1 MDENNPIE
9 GLDPSQSAFEPLMD
23 QTMPEGVQ
31 GMRTTT
37 TTTMYISGAPL
48 TPQEPMPVIGQ
59 GLKDIYDQLTPKH
72 AYNQSDL
79 KLRVQQILQDNNLLN
94 TSKEVYQDENK
105 LRKVRDILAIEDP
118 TGEWRD
124 ERFDD
129 KINLTKRFPDLF
141 PKYSEYTSG
150 VEEGT
155 IIKGITPDTFINKG
169 IMDAYGQK
177 TFSYLWD
184 ASGYGSENVDA
195 YGKSIA
201 YAKNIQKAVENED
214 IKLLKQLG
222 DPDKIAEQY
231 PNLKA
236 GIEYVAVKDALKKD
250 LSKME
255 PLQRLE
261 YLNNLK
267 EKYPGKKGIIQDK
280 IDETISFSKQLR
292 DLYDSDAN
300 DWVSAQ
306 EFNKRSDVQG
316 NFGSQDYRYD
326 QDETNNLFGR
336 TKKDIFLSSSDNW
349 NRPMSYVE
357 DSWQEHKYKY
367 TNMDHAFDPLY
378 KDVPAYAKSDYFKI
392 ESSDNPEQTAEDLK
406 KLRDSQEEVLE
417 QIIKYSDKGLS
428 LDELTEAYIYDY
440 GKDHLFHP
448 YNGEMKAEMIEI
460 DQQLFDLSTSIIS
473 SKPLF
478 TLSNETYYRNGT
490 TKERAQFR
498 NDIIL
503 EYADRPQDI
512 MSKSYSEEERNKMY
526 EVALGRY
533 EEYFGEEEIDL
544 FYYITGATSADQMNS
559 EHVLKGQISN
569 NPEIKNAIVVN
580 DEDATVRNLN
590 RLFSGTDFKFRVSDE
605 GSGYDAIE
613 IYTDVDGF
621 ELLSSGAIFID
632 DEKKYTD
639 IVSWMATAIP
649 RKNDK
654 KIIKDYYSNIN
665 DLYGEQKRKAD
676 FEFTMYALENIDRF
690 DIGGRG
696 AAINL
701 QDAKMFTKD
710 ILENS
715 FIPKEKIN
723 LFNALLNNAQHVD
736 YLRESKQEAGF
747 LDVLKQDFVGGFYQA
762 LDFSRNLVEDIQ
774 ITFGDQ
780 PPELTYGRYLYRKDG
795 TKRPVAQAQ
804 DMWVKD
810 RKRKFAE
817 DSEFITQSA
826 SGSKVKEAWLE
837 TNAPVYIQAASFF
850 VESLGVSA
858 SVGGPFGSGTAGMA
872 GFFMYGVNGLEEQ
885 MLSEDFDNLTEW
897 EKKMISWPY
906 GIVIGALEKLGFEGS
921 VGAYSNGTFGKISR
935 RFIQEALTDIPENAS
950 REVIETAIRNSVK
963 ARFLDGSIKFV
974 AGGISEG
981 FVEGTQEVFDVS
993 AKTLINKILEVDQ
1006 FKDVAE
1012 MDLTT
1017 VDGWIKLKEQ
1027 VGEAAWLGMLGGG
1040 YGSGG
1045 SVALGSIRSGYVN
1058 IKSNKEFKEFYT
1070 NISNEELL
1078 ETQKMH
1084 VLMRFQSEQISKE
1097 QANAEIDALDKMYS
1111 ISQEIPTDLNT
1122 NQTHQAF
1129 DLLSEKRKIQEDI
1142 EGKQENLV
1150 KEQKERLKDIDR
1162 QLELISKGE
1171 YKDAIQEQETD
1182 EKVLPAKGPE
1192 VGLQEV
1198 DLQEV
1203 TITEQATEEEA
1214 LNSIQEENKV
1224 REKNN
1229 ATPIPETGQEISKRK
1244 EELSQEKQ
1252 TLKEQGEASI
1262 QETKRKEKI
1271 KKRKEEEAKQD
1282 PYKQAVEKIEEKKRE
1297 IKPETSSNYAN
1308 LTEDDEGNVV
1318 IYHIGP
1324 SPDNMDK
1331 DEKGNVVIKPASGK
1345 TKATSREERGA
1356 LSKVGGMGMYYTQES
1371 DGESMVTGDAKYTV
1385 KVPKSKVYDFNSDPE
1400 GFIEEARRRHE
1411 KEYPGMA
1418 FDANTQLAYVS
1429 QVASENGYD
1438 VVVSEWDG
1446 RTRAQSVKELT
1457 VSDTQITEGNRVT
1470 QEFENTYKSNK
1481 DKGYESVIPADKD
1494 DQLEDVYMKIKNE
1507 KGDNKEY
1514 DKTYFLFDSRSR
1526 KKNYNQEQITKMVN
1540 ESNVSQEIKDEY
1552 NAIMEAKPEQRR
1564 SEKVRDNIAGVDIKY
1579 PTAQEEQQR
1588 KEERTK
1594 PEYVDDAANKNQT
1607 EDVESFQKE
1616 LEGEFGMLTGENP
1629 LGKPLTEQ
1637 ENQQLNKKAE
1647 EWLKKKGYKPR
1658 RVIGKY
1664 GQAENSF
1671 FVPGLT
1677 KEDAIA
1683 FANEFNQES
1692 VAHSDGMIF
1701 QDGTMNPRDT
1711 SKDKFNIDEY
1721 TPESDMVSVIKTEDG
1736 LKTFSVGYD
1745 FESVAEAIPKPKP
1758 KESPAKKMKQRVD
1771 RIMKQVDNAKKAI
1784 SKIIPD
1790 VEIITHKDEASY
1802 RKATGETDSKKQ
1814 TSRGEYNPKTK
1825 KIHINLSKANNRTV
1839 AHEVFHAILLNKLNT
1854 DKAAKDLTE
1863 RMIKSLSKNLEGMP
1877 EVKKALDEFAA
1888 NYDENI
1894 QSEEKLAELVGIL
1907 AENYG
1912 QLSKTN
1918 KSLIKRFLDRLAKMF
1933 GLKPF
1938 TDNEVVDVLN
1948 TIAGKVA
1955 VGEEI
1960 ADVDIKVIASPT
1972 DSKGNL
1978 KTPSKN
1984 SQNNLKQRKQN
1995 IIDGVKDQVV
2005 SGKTVSTSLPNKD
2018 NVHSSKDYVVG
2029 MSSLEEMANT
2039 DKRAKDQYIKIAK
2052 EAASYGI
2059 SKTKDVNNFEDAKK
2073 VISEVKEVVKSN
2085 LRWLHD
2091 SVDKDVRDI
2100 SKLWYDGAN
2109 KISNDLANEYGYT
2122 TEQVSGV
2129 MAVLSPQMDWF
2140 RNLSLGERVIDI
2152 YKNNQNSLFD
2162 EKMIEF
2168 VNTKTTGTGKNKK
2181 PLFKNKE
2188 EIISRVKNKKLS
2200 ELNPKDQSYFIRV
2213 YDEVY
2218 NSRNYNNI
2226 TPNGE
2231 INGLVRTKSGNPGK
2245 VGWGNFPTIEK
2256 AISILNDG
2264 SVKNISIN
2272 LGNEHKVR
2280 NFFNNISNPN
2290 DKNAV
2295 TIDTHAV
2302 AAALLKPLSGKS
2314 KQVAYNFG
2322 GSSAVSTGMTGTY
2335 PVYADAYRELANEL
2349 GILPREVQS
2358 ITWEAGRGLFKAAFK
2373 SNKSNEQ
2380 KIDNV
2385 WNQYESGS
2393 ISLKEAQSK
2402 IDKLAGGISTPVW
2415 YEYLANENVESL
2427 DKNSA
2432 ALDQAALDEEVS
2444 IDDQATT
2451 PSKRKQVVGENEI
2464 IFDKVP
2470 PKKVLSSILRSLQ
2483 GKRRSDNIQFDDN
2496 VVDIFSDYVK
2506 GNEVNINAENY
2517 PLQLQEALEGDDMT
2531 YGEIANMLRI
2541 AGLYETNAAAL
2552 KGISEIGKVAG
2563 VDMMRQVQ
2571 EDTPSKRKQIVEHI
2585 ENPKVVIS
2593 GATDG
2598 FQVISKK
2605 NVDTRQAQSVK
2616 DARAD
2621 KRFDKDGFREIKL
2634 EDGSTELTYKV
2645 EGFTDRGNRPSFL
2658 QATVILPQGV
2668 EIDRNKIKTAFDN
2681 ATKEIKSSRG
2691 GIKLINI
2698 SPIQERDLLNSVI
2711 DSLKPSDIN
2720 EIIQQLR
2727 DFDFTNDQINKVL
2740 KEEGYTKLDN
2750 YLESQAKRKQIVIGE
2765 NADLKQNVKDFIL
2778 QANEMEAQGESRED
2792 IRLAT
2797 GWERGA
2803 DNKWGYELNDV
2814 IDIDVKNI
2822 EKNKTYDIQDVVAF
2836 QELFDA
2842 YPDSKKLKVRFI
2854 DNPRKSGMAAY
2865 YAKKGLIEVNLSKV
2879 GLSEYIED
2887 MMAQSRL
2894 AKDNKVLKAALLDAK
2909 LLNIEQKLEKQ
2920 GVKRNS
2926 DIWIK
2931 ETENIYPSSQRII
2944 DNKLINDY
2952 RIKNNI
2958 SFQEY
2963 FKDVRSIQRLI
2974 NNAKNLDTAKGI
2986 DELNSKLL
2994 HELQHAVADLA
3005 GLPKGGSAQTII
3017 NTFTSKEKSEY
3028 NEIVKNINKIKKLKN
3043 QGNATQEQLDEAEYE
3058 EVKYRYKKYEELA
3071 GETMSRNVEARR
3083 KLSPQERREK
3093 TLESTMD
3100 VDIQDQKL
3108 LYEEE
3113 KNISIKDKKVEE
3125 KKKPE
3130 ERRGIFDMFK
3140 KRKQKGDANME
3151 EAIQRALMKF
3161 ELSAERGNTRSQA
3174 IKSAIADLR
3183 KNDWY
3188 KSATDIQRDEA
3199 VRDIKENFGIK
3210 SKKGPS
3216 TRKVLGQQK
3225 RTKITVTLDQMAEYK
3240 KQIKEWNRS
3249 ARLAKKDLNTRR
3261 KELGAL
3267 VKSMVKGGI
3276 MTSKQAAILVERASK
3291 INLENEVIVN
3301 RFVEYAQKV
3310 FENAE
3315 YAQKF
3320 QEAISL
3326 RRKIKK
3332 NLRRD
3337 NQAEVIAMGKKFADI
3352 DPQMVEDIDAYIEY
3366 ADQMYEALRASRIKG
3381 LEVDFSQA
3389 ANLAEMS
3396 DFYDE
3401 AIANQNKILKKE
3413 MIAKY
3418 QDLGL
3423 TEDMSIEEI
3432 REIVNAI
3439 EGNEVVEGK
3448 EKEIMS
3454 FIQKRFGVM
3463 TAIAKDMIGRGVNP
3477 FTGESIDITEHQ
3489 KDMIKRMIKADIS
3502 KMDIKN
3508 AIKFVEYMDNFITNE
3523 ITSGLE
3529 SAISI
3534 YEGEMSIVELM
3545 KSKVRGRMPKL
3556 GFSEA
3561 IGEIWNRQ
3569 LTSLP
3574 VLFDRIFQGTNR
3586 GLKVMQKIGVQEI
3599 MNGKSKKTSAHNK
3612 IMQEYSKKF
3621 IDGDKS
3627 FMNAENVYERGMV
3640 AFMSRNIVG
3649 TQAEQKVEFERR
3661 KKLVAESIET
3671 LEKSKNR
3678 KERNKAKVYREV
3690 YNRLGIMTATDIA
3703 SIKSKSSAKNLA
3715 SVNWWTDQWADKYS
3729 DLADVSL
3736 SVYNTILG
3744 TDTNYTPDKY
3754 KVLSKRTDI
3763 SRREVEEA
3771 ANKTGA
3777 FMSGTHIDR
3786 NKSGVL
3792 METTRPG
3799 ALPKGRY
3806 VSFDFDIDNFNS
3818 MDKALTDIYTASAIQ
3833 KFYGASQSSDF
3844 DEVFGDTAG
3853 LIRDRVASYIKKMK
3867 GRDEFT
3873 GNKEFNKVLNTV
3885 AKFGVSKA
3893 LGGVSQA
3900 LKQTFPVIANTLV
3913 NAGRFDFAQRE
3924 DLAWVNESMMSI
3936 ANRGL
3941 EAETAIDSAD
3951 SKIDVNTSDTLRSI
3965 GKKIDSLQGMYLKA
3979 FLQAPDVYVAKSSF
3993 ISYYKQ
3999 YMKRKGLSTELNQ
4012 GEYNQDALEYAQMMV
4027 DRQQNISDN
4036 DLAGEFLS
4044 GSRYAMYRKVV
4055 APFASFVLNQKA
4067 RMMADLR
4074 VLNPANKAVTNE
4086 DRKAA
4091 AKSLTGLMVELTVFH
4106 TMSAAIRE
4114 VFKMAAKGLFGDD
4127 DDDDKEEDKWGSLE
4141 SNKKIWAAGKYA
4153 MSSVIKDILSPFP
4166 FGGDIVVDKGINEL
4180 IDKFDINLAD
4190 EDDVKKAV
4198 DAENE
4203 IRLLNREDP
4212 MSKKEISE
4220 LRKSIMEQGEIKV
4233 WEDDAI
4239 LKDLGVLS
4247 IGVNTVRDL
4256 DDAYNFYKD
4265 GYYVD
4270 DRGGKEKKRYILDR
4284 DKEDLGFVVFG
4295 KLLTAIGLAPKDVGD
4310 ISRYGLKEFKKET
4323 ISEEKYEKYT
4333 EIKKEI
4339 KREPTDG
4346 ELYLI
4351 LNSGQDVKNVVS
4363 DIKMLKK
4370 HFGGLNEKQAKE
4382 YLKLREYKLSQS
4394 KFKIEEILKGKTAE
4408 QIKKERRD
4416 RIEKT
4421 GDPVMRF

>member
-37 TTTMYISGAPL
+37 TTTMYISGDENAIENQRLQQTTTQPVDDPYGIIAAVKVFRQKQSESGK
-48 TPQEPMPVIGQ
+48 TPSVGDIKKLFPEATPSERIQIGN
-59 GLKDIYDQLTPKH
+59 LYPDLFKEDLVYNKKAYDIYQKGIEEGKSSL
-72 AYNQSDL
+72 
-79 KLRVQQILQDNNLLN
+79 QILEEL
-94 TSKEVYQDENK
+94 TSP
-105 LRKVRDILAIEDP
+105 DIQFGSEAGLIA
-118 TGEWRD
+118 
-124 ERFDD
+124 
-129 KINLTKRFPDLF
+129 RFPDLF
-141 PKYSEYTSG
+141 NKKKIEYDKKQKEKYIAIADIRSKSKSKEI
-150 VEEGT
+150 EDKQQE
-155 IIKGITPDTFINKG
+155 IKGF
-169 IMDAYGQK
+169 
-177 TFSYLWD
+177 
-184 ASGYGSENVDA
+184 
-195 YGKSIA
+195 
-201 YAKNIQKAVENED
+201 
-214 IKLLKQLG
+214 
-222 DPDKIAEQY
+222 
-231 PNLKA
+231 
-236 GIEYVAVKDALKKD
+236 KDALNSGVDLFGNKLSFDLRRQYTDQLAKLEGDVEYLDKQAKESDYKTKTPIYNLGREIAKD
-250 LSKME
+250 IE
-255 PLQRLE
+255 PLTEEDLNQIANKLDPE
-261 YLNNLK
+261 YITPILK
-267 EKYPGKKGIIQDK
+267 NDEEKSVFDMTNTLVGSTGGIQISDDDFIEVYKKGN
-280 IDETISFSKQLR
+280 
-292 DLYDSDAN
+292 Y
-300 DWVSAQ
+300 
-306 EFNKRSDVQG
+306 
-316 NFGSQDYRYD
+316 
-326 QDETNNLFGR
+326 
-336 TKKDIFLSSSDNW
+336 
-349 NRPMSYVE
+349 
-357 DSWQEHKYKY
+357 
-367 TNMDHAFDPLY
+367 
-378 KDVPAYAKSDYFKI
+378 
-392 ESSDNPEQTAEDLK
+392 NPEQH
-406 KLRDSQEEVLE
+406 SQYD
-417 QIIKYSDKGLS
+417 QK
-428 LDELTEAYIYDY
+428 LTEIINGFISKEIPIDIHKSFYERNNISKSDIMIRNEMMIKNIPNLNLNKIYSEEEMQELERQAQQNLLKNY
-440 GKDHLFHP
+440 GSVEFEELK
-448 YNGEMKAEMIEI
+448 
-460 DQQLFDLSTSIIS
+460 
-473 SKPLF
+473 
-478 TLSNETYYRNGT
+478 R
-490 TKERAQFR
+490 
-498 NDIIL
+498 IL
-503 EYADRPQDI
+503 GDNIRPQDI
-512 MSKSYSEEERNKMY
+512 YNSNIKESNKTVSKLN
-526 EVALGRY
+526 
-533 EEYFGEEEIDL
+533 
-544 FYYITGATSADQMNS
+544 
-559 EHVLKGQISN
+559 
-569 NPEIKNAIVVN
+569 NAIVVG
-580 DEDATVRNLN
+580 DEDATVRNLQNLFPKSEGGVFRFSTRTDGKDSVIIRTFLEGELFNSIEVNLAEENEPLIKIRKFMSEALPAANVQEKMMELN
-590 RLFSGTDFKFRVSDE
+590 RGE
-605 GSGYDAIE
+605 GEFVNEDGSINKIKLSLYTTKYPEMFGDVASMSADDLGAQWKKSPVMIDQADVRRNVRYQMSLVNDYTAKGREDVDLNQLDLLDRQAAIADAIE
-613 IYTDVDGF
+613 QEKQKQKGGGVAGTVMHAYLGGVSGIVEFVDDRITDVQAAFGYIPGLDEKYKN
-621 ELLSSGAIFID
+621 ELLKEGVSTEDILRI
-632 DEKKYTD
+632 EKAYVKEKTESD
-639 IVSWMATAIP
+639 I
-649 RKNDK
+649 K
-654 KIIKDYYSNIN
+654 KIMTSFS
-665 DLYGEQKRKAD
+665 GETQQSIQEQGILIEALSAAV
-676 FEFTMYALENIDRF
+676 ESLTTMSVGLGAKIATIFAFGLRSQSALENELKDTELS
-690 DIGGRG
+690 DIEKF
-696 AAINL
+696 AITLPMAILEGVLEEFGL
-701 QDAKMFTKD
+701 QKAIKPGLSRTRKMILSKALKD
-710 ILENS
+710 I
-715 FIPKEKIN
+715 PKD
-723 LFNALLNNAQHVD
+723 A
-736 YLRESKQEAGF
+736 SPEAIRQSIKRAITE
-747 LDVLKQDFVGGFYQA
+747 LSGGTI
-762 LDFSRNLVEDIQ
+762 E
-774 ITFGDQ
+774 
-780 PPELTYGRYLYRKDG
+780 
-795 TKRPVAQAQ
+795 
-804 DMWVKD
+804 
-810 RKRKFAE
+810 
-817 DSEFITQSA
+817 
-826 SGSKVKEAWLE
+826 
-837 TNAPVYIQAASFF
+837 
-850 VESLGVSA
+850 
-858 SVGGPFGSGTAGMA
+858 
-872 GFFMYGVNGLEEQ
+872 
-885 MLSEDFDNLTEW
+885 
-897 EKKMISWPY
+897 
-906 GIVIGALEKLGFEGS
+906 
-921 VGAYSNGTFGKISR
+921 KISR
-935 RFIQEALTDIPENAS
+935 AGVAESLTEIGQTGAEINLKTLVNEISGKELFQDVPNMFTPDGFIEGSKQVL
-950 REVIETAIRNSVK
+950 K
-963 ARFLDGSIKFV
+963 AGVL
-974 AGGISEG
+974 GGISGAGINVMTSTASSLVNG
-981 FVEGTQEVFDVS
+981 FNKDKNNVSIDEAFNLVTSDARRELLFDRIDIRVLANEITESDAQTIKDNINNAYPLMVQIPASFDQNQKEEAYNLLLEKKDLEQQVEGKNNSLV
-993 AKTLINKILEVDQ
+993 AK
-1006 FKDVAE
+1006 
-1012 MDLTT
+1012 
-1017 VDGWIKLKEQ
+1017 
-1027 VGEAAWLGMLGGG
+1027 
-1040 YGSGG
+1040 
-1045 SVALGSIRSGYVN
+1045 
-1058 IKSNKEFKEFYT
+1058 
-1070 NISNEELL
+1070 
-1078 ETQKMH
+1078 
-1084 VLMRFQSEQISKE
+1084 
-1097 QANAEIDALDKMYS
+1097 
-1111 ISQEIPTDLNT
+1111 
-1122 NQTHQAF
+1122 QT
-1129 DLLSEKRKIQEDI
+1129 
-1142 EGKQENLV
+1142 
-1150 KEQKERLKDIDR
+1150 ERLKEIDR
-1162 QLELISKGE
+1162 QLELISKGGF
-1171 YKDAIQEQETD
+1171 KNAVQESETKN
-1182 EKVLPAKGPE
+1182 EVLPAEGPE

-1198 DLQEV
+1198 DLQKV
-1203 TITEQATEEEA
+1203 TITRQ
-1214 LNSIQEENKV
+1214 
-1224 REKNN
+1224 KN
-1229 ATPIPETGQEISKRK
+1229 EVQKEIS
-1244 EELSQEKQ
+1244 
-1252 TLKEQGEASI
+1252 
-1262 QETKRKEKI
+1262 
-1271 KKRKEEEAKQD
+1271 
-1282 PYKQAVEKIEEKKRE
+1282 
-1297 IKPETSSNYAN
+1297 PETSSNYAN

-1324 SPDNMDK
+1324 SPENMDK
-1331 DEKGNVVIKPASGK
+1331 DSDGDVVIKPTSGK
-1345 TKATSREERGA
+1345 TKATSREESSA
-1356 LSKVGGMGMYYTQES
+1356 LSKVGGLADFYTQES
-1371 DGESMVTGDAKYTV
+1371 DEESMVTGDAKYAV

-1446 RTRAQSVKELT
+1446 RTRAQSVKELK
-1457 VSDTQITEGNRVT
+1457 VSDTKIKEGNRVT
-1470 QEFENTYKSNK
+1470 KEFDNTYKSNK

-1637 ENQQLNKKAE
+1637 ENQQLNQKAE
-1647 EWLKKKGYKPR
+1647 EWLNNKGYKPR
-1658 RVIGKY
+1658 KVTGKY

-1683 FANEFNQES
+1683 FAKEFNQES

-1701 QDGTMNPRDT
+1701 QDGTMNPRVKSNDN
-1711 SKDKFNIDEY
+1711 FAMDEY

-1745 FESVAEAIPKPKP
+1745 FESVTEATPKPKP
-1758 KESPAKKMKQRVD
+1758 KKSPAKKMKQRVD

-1802 RKATGETDSKKQ
+1802 RKATGETDSKEQ

-1825 KIHINLSKANNRTV
+1825 KIHINLSRANNRTV
-1839 AHEVFHAILLNKLNT
+1839 AHEVFHAILLDKVKTNKAT
-1854 DKAAKDLTE
+1854 RDLTE
-1863 RMIKSLSKNLEGMP
+1863 RMIKSLLKSDQLENIKITYRG
-1877 EVKKALDEFAA
+1877 EEITLAEYLEKFAS

-1912 QLSKTN
+1912 QLTKTN

-1955 VGEEI
+1955 VGEEVSDVDVKVLSQGASTFVAEPTTIQPKKQIGKKVVASNKPAELSFVTKNDLIDIESLVKEI
-1960 ADVDIKVIASPT
+1960 ADKKQKVWFWVADQMGRGMYSDVVVDGQHFLDAGPSYALDPVNKSKDIIWATGKDKSEIEKLIGQSDFIFIISGSP
-1972 DSKGNL
+1972 
-1978 KTPSKN
+1978 
-1984 SQNNLKQRKQN
+1984 
-1995 IIDGVKDQVV
+1995 I
-2005 SGKTVSTSLPNKD
+2005 
-2018 NVHSSKDYVVG
+2018 SSKLFNKKNIDILEKRIGDY
-2029 MSSLEEMANT
+2029 
-2039 DKRAKDQYIKIAK
+2039 
-2052 EAASYGI
+2052 
-2059 SKTKDVNNFEDAKK
+2059 SKFKNDLLKSKPTKP
-2073 VISEVKEVVKSN
+2073 I
-2085 LRWLHD
+2085 
-2091 SVDKDVRDI
+2091 RDI
-2100 SKLWYDGAN
+2100 LN
-2109 KISNDLANEYGYT
+2109 KH
-2122 TEQVSGV
+2122 
-2129 MAVLSPQMDWF
+2129 
-2140 RNLSLGERVIDI
+2140 
-2152 YKNNQNSLFD
+2152 NS
-2162 EKMIEF
+2162 
-2168 VNTKTTGTGKNKK
+2168 
-2181 PLFKNKE
+2181 
-2188 EIISRVKNKKLS
+2188 
-2200 ELNPKDQSYFIRV
+2200 
-2213 YDEVY
+2213 
-2218 NSRNYNNI
+2218 
-2226 TPNGE
+2226 
-2231 INGLVRTKSGNPGK
+2231 
-2245 VGWGNFPTIEK
+2245 
-2256 AISILNDG
+2256 
-2264 SVKNISIN
+2264 
-2272 LGNEHKVR
+2272 
-2280 NFFNNISNPN
+2280 
-2290 DKNAV
+2290 
-2295 TIDTHAV
+2295 
-2302 AAALLKPLSGKS
+2302 
-2314 KQVAYNFG
+2314 
-2322 GSSAVSTGMTGTY
+2322 
-2335 PVYADAYRELANEL
+2335 
-2349 GILPREVQS
+2349 
-2358 ITWEAGRGLFKAAFK
+2358 
-2373 SNKSNEQ
+2373 
-2380 KIDNV
+2380 
-2385 WNQYESGS
+2385 WN
-2393 ISLKEAQSK
+2393 SLKESPDRK
-2402 IDKLAGGISTPVW
+2402 KLL
-2415 YEYLANENVESL
+2415 LAFENQK
-2427 DKNSA
+2427 DKNT
-2432 ALDQAALDEEVS
+2432 E
-2444 IDDQATT
+2444 T
-2451 PSKRKQVVGENEI
+2451 KN
-2464 IFDKVP
+2464 
-2470 PKKVLSSILRSLQ
+2470 VLSKYNAFIDFNSLRD
-2483 GKRRSDNIQFDDN
+2483 GFYRENDFKM
-2496 VVDIFSDYVK
+2496 
-2506 GNEVNINAENY
+2506 NEVMLVLKPTAYGGKSNHSTYENDILGEVIGV
-2517 PLQLQEALEGDDMT
+2517 PDAKVDSFDLMPEAVRKK
-2531 YGEIANMLRI
+2531 YS
-2541 AGLYETNAAAL
+2541 ETLGAAQ
-2552 KGISEIGKVAG
+2552 K
-2563 VDMMRQVQ
+2563 
-2571 EDTPSKRKQIVEHI
+2571 TQIVA
-2585 ENPKVVIS
+2585 PYGVGV
-2593 GATDG
+2593 
-2598 FQVISKK
+2598 
-2605 NVDTRQAQSVK
+2605 
-2616 DARAD
+2616 
-2621 KRFDKDGFREIKL
+2621 REI
-2634 EDGSTELTYKV
+2634 
-2645 EGFTDRGNRPSFL
+2645 
-2658 QATVILPQGV
+2658 
-2668 EIDRNKIKTAFDN
+2668 
-2681 ATKEIKSSRG
+2681 
-2691 GIKLINI
+2691 
-2698 SPIQERDLLNSVI
+2698 
-2711 DSLKPSDIN
+2711 
-2720 EIIQQLR
+2720 
-2727 DFDFTNDQINKVL
+2727 
-2740 KEEGYTKLDN
+2740 
-2750 YLESQAKRKQIVIGE
+2750 ESQAKRKQIVIGE
-2765 NADLKQNVKDFIL
+2765 NADLKQNVKDFLL
-2778 QANEMEAQGESRED
+2778 QANDMEAQGESRED
-2792 IRLAT
+2792 IRIAT

-2803 DNKWGYELNDV
+2803 DNKWGYELSDF
-2814 IDIDVKNI
+2814 IDIDLDNIQTNKLYNI
-2822 EKNKTYDIQDVVAF
+2822 EDIVTYPEIFEAYN
-2836 QELFDA
+2836 DA
-2842 YPDSKKLKVRFI
+2842 KKLKIRFI
-2854 DNPRKSGMAAY
+2854 DSPRKSGMAAY
-2865 YAKKGLIEVNLSKV
+2865 YAKKGLIEVNLSKIN
-2879 GLSEYIED
+2879 LSEYVEENMIKSKL
-2887 MMAQSRL
+2887 AQNPEVL
-2894 AKDNKVLKAALLDAK
+2894 AAATREANALIK
-2909 LLNIEQKLEKQ
+2909 QSELEKR

-2926 DIWIK
+2926 LEWN
-2931 ETENIYPSSQRII
+2931 TEMQSVYPDVQNLI
-2944 DNKLINDY
+2944 DRKTINDY
-2952 RIKNNI
+2952 RNKNNV
-2958 SFQEY
+2958 SYSDF
-2963 FKDVRSIQRLI
+2963 FKDVRMIERSILNKSEI
-2974 NNAKNLDTAKGI
+2974 DLDKGK
-2986 DELNSKLL
+2986 DELNSKVL
-2994 HELQHAVADLA
+2994 HELQHAIADLA
-3005 GLPKGGSAQTII
+3005 GFPRGGSPSNIQL
-3017 NTFTSKEKSEY
+3017 TFTEQEKKEY
-3028 NEIVKNINKIKKLKN
+3028 NEIVKEVARISKLVNDGKIDYNK
-3043 QGNATQEQLDEAEYE
+3043 YV
-3058 EVKYRYKKYEELA
+3058 EVKTKELEYRYRKYNELA
-3071 GETMSRNVEARR
+3071 GEAMSINAERR
-3083 KLSPQERREK
+3083 RELSPKQRREK
-3093 TLESTMD
+3093 TLQSTMD

-3113 KNISIKDKKVEE
+3113 KNIAIKEKKVED

-3337 NQAEVIAMGKKFADI
+3337 NQAEVISMGKKFADI

-3534 YEGEMSIVELM
+3534 YEGEMSIIELM

-3556 GFSEA
+3556 GFSEG
-3561 IGEIWNRQ
+3561 IGELWNRQ

-3574 VLFDRIFQGTNR
+3574 LLFDRIFQGTNR

-3599 MNGKSKKTSAHNK
+3599 INGKSKKTSAHNK

-3661 KKLVAESIET
+3661 KKLVAESIDT
-3671 LEKSKNR
+3671 LEKSKNK

-3799 ALPKGRY
+3799 ALPEGRY

-3853 LIRDRVASYIKKMK
+3853 LIRDRVASYIKKIK

-3893 LGGVSQA
+3893 LGGVSAA
-3900 LKQTFPVIANTLV
+3900 LKQTFPVMANTLV

-3924 DLAWVNESMMSI
+3924 DLAWVNGSMMSI

-4012 GEYNQDALEYAQMMV
+4012 GEYNQDALEYAMMWV
-4027 DRQQNISDN
+4027 DRQQNVSDN

-4044 GSRYAMYRKVV
+4044 GSRHSMTRKVV
-4055 APFASFVLNQKA
+4055 ASFASFVINQKA

-4091 AKSLTGLMVELTVFH
+4091 ARSLTGLMVELTIFH

-4114 VFKMAAKGLFGDD
+4114 AFKMAAKGLFGDD
-4127 DDDDKEEDKWGSLE
+4127 DDDDKEEDKLGSLE
-4141 SNKKIWAAGKYA
+4141 SNKKIWSAGKYA

-4166 FGGDIVVDKGINEL
+4166 TGGDIVVDAGTNYL
-4180 IDKFDINLAD
+4180 IDLFDINLAD
-4190 EDDVKKAV
+4190 EDDVQKAV

-4233 WEDDAI
+4233 WEDKAF

-4270 DRGGKEKKRYILDR
+4270 DKEKKRYILDR

-4295 KLLTAIGLAPKDVGD
+4295 KLLTAIGLAPKDIGD
-4310 ISRYGLKEFKKET
+4310 ISRYGLKEFKNKT
-4323 ISEEKYEKYT
+4323 ITEKKYEKYT

-4363 DIKMLKK
+4363 DIEMLKK
-4370 HFGGLNEKQAKE
+4370 HFGGLTEKEAKE
-4382 YLKLREYKLSQS
+4382 YLKLKDYKLSPS
-4394 KFKIEEILKGKTAE
+4394 KFKIEEIKKGKTAE